1 MPMHEPIDDINAP
14 SLLDPED
21 WQAFRE
27 NAHRALD
34 VALNFVQERPNQP
47 VWQEIPDT
55 KKAVDDPLPLH
66 GSSLASLVGEVQE
79 RVLPYTLGNTHPRF
93 WGWVHGS
100 GTAGGLVA
108 QMLGA
113 AINANMGG
121 RDHGPMY
128 IERQVIQWMCEL
140 FGFPESATGIICTGT
155 STATLLGL
163 SVARQRTLGPE
174 VRRKGYPTGEQLV
187 AYTSAESHVSVSTA
201 MELMGLGTDALRS
214 VPVLEDFTLDSALLE
229 KMIADDITAG
239 LVPFAVVSA
248 LGTVNTG
255 ALDDL
260 VAISRICRQQ
270 ALWHHVDGAFGA
282 LAVLSEALKP
292 RLLGIS
298 EADSIAFDFH
308 KWMHVG
314 YAAGCLLVRD
324 GELHRQTFESS
335 PAYLQSETQGVAA
348 GSPWPSDYGIELSR
362 GFSALGVWFQLKE
375 MGVQRLG
382 RAIYRNCLQAQWL
395 GEAVEL
401 DHTLELMAP
410 VSLNIVC
417 FRYVADHLSV
427 EALNHLNKRIVV
439 ELQVRGIAVP
449 SATVLRGHSAIRV
462 CITNHRTR
470 RSDLEA
476 LHQAVGGIALEL
488 LKRLP

>member
-1 MPMHEPIDDINAP
+1 MSDPIDDINAP

-27 NAHRALD
+27 TAHRALD
-34 VALNFVQERPNQP
+34 VALNFVQERPGQS
-47 VWQEIPDT
+47 VWQEIPN
-55 KKAVDDPLPLH
+55 KNKVLDDPLPLE
-66 GSSLASLVGEVQE
+66 GSSLASVIDEVQE
-79 RVLPYTLGNTHPRF
+79 SVLPFTLGNTHPRF

-100 GTAGGLVA
+100 GTAGGLVS
-108 QMLGA
+108 QMLMA

-121 RDHGPMY
+121 RDHAPMY
-128 IERQVIQWMCEL
+128 IERQVIRWMCEL
-140 FGFPESATGIICTGT
+140 YGFPESATGILCTGT

-163 SVARQRTLGPE
+163 SVARQRKLGPK
-174 VRRKGYPTGEQLV
+174 VRREGYRAGEHLV
-187 AYTSAESHVSVSTA
+187 AYTSAESHVSVSKA

-214 VPVLEDFTLDSALLE
+214 VPVRKDFTLDSALLE
-229 KMIADDITAG
+229 KMIVDDLAAG
-239 LVPFAVVSA
+239 LMPFAVVSV

-255 ALDDL
+255 ALDDV
-260 VAISRICRQQ
+260 VAISKICRQH

-282 LAVLSEALKP
+282 LGILSDALKP

-324 GELHRQTFESS
+324 GGLHRQTFASS
-335 PAYLQSETQGVAA
+335 AAYLQSETQGAAA
-348 GSPWPSDYGIELSR
+348 GSPWPSEYGIELSR
-362 GFSALGVWFQLKE
+362 GFAALGVWFQLKE

-382 RAIYRNCLQAQWL
+382 KAIYRNCLQAKWL
-395 GEAVEL
+395 GEVVEQ
-401 DHTLELMAP
+401 DDTLELLAP

-417 FRYVADHLSV
+417 FRRVADHLS
-427 EALNHLNKRIVV
+427 EDALNQLNKRIVV

-449 SATVLRGHSAIRV
+449 SATVLRGRSAIRV

-470 RSDLEA
+470 RSDLEV
-476 LHQAVGGIALEL
+476 LHQAVKDIAREL
-488 LKRLP
+488 LSTLP

>member
-1 MPMHEPIDDINAP
+1 MPEPSVDLNAD
-14 SLLDPED
+14 SILDPAD
-21 WQAFRE
+21 WSAFCTE
-27 NAHRALD
+27 AHLALD
-34 VALNFVQERPNQP
+34 VALNFMQERPGEA
-47 VWQEIPDT
+47 VWTELPDEVKNFT
-55 KKAVDDPLPLH
+55 EPLPYEGQPLSTVVDEIKH
-66 GSSLASLVGEVQE
+66 
-79 RVLPYTLGNTHPRF
+79 RILPYTLGNTHSRF
-93 WGWVHGS
+93 WGWVHGT
-100 GTAGGLVA
+100 GTASGIVS
-108 QMLGA
+108 QMMVA

-121 RDHGPMY
+121 RDHAPMY
-128 IERQVIQWMCEL
+128 IEAQVIEWMRHL
-140 FGFPESATGIICTGT
+140 FALPPGSSGIICSGT
-155 STATLLGL
+155 SSATLMAIN
-163 SVARQRTLGPE
+163 VARVHAAGVE
-174 VRRKGYPTGEQLV
+174 VRSEGNSNTELV
-187 AYTSAESHVSVSTA
+187 AYTSSESHVSVSKA
-201 MELMGLGTDALRS
+201 LEILGIGSAALRS
-214 VPVLEDFTLDSALLE
+214 VPTHPDFSMDCSVLVA
-229 KMIADDITAG
+229 MIAEDLASG
-239 LVPFAVVSA
+239 LKPFLVVST

-255 ALDDL
+255 AFDDIATIATVCQDL
-260 VAISRICRQQ
+260 GI
-270 ALWHHVDGAFGA
+270 WHHVDGAFGA
-282 LAVLSEALKP
+282 LGVLSEKIKP
-292 RLLGIS
+292 RLAAIS
-298 EADSIAFDFH
+298 QADSIAFDFH

-348 GSPWPSDYGIELSR
+348 GSPWPSEYGIELSR
-362 GFSALGVWFQLKE
+362 GFTALGVWVQLKE

-427 EALNHLNKRIVV
+427 GALNSLNKRIVV

-449 SATVLRGHSAIRV
+449 SATVLRGHSVIRV

-488 LKRLP
+488 LKEMP